1 MKIDKQKSLVYRW
14 EQAEIAP
21 KDTTKLFFFQVE
33 PIVKWI
39 WKQEGLQYPPLVE
52 GLPKNCRKFCA
63 DATRLKVRF
72 ADITYT
78 WIILHE
84 LAHSMIDQPNGLSN
98 QHGSLFVEKYCQL
111 LSRYLLLDYDSLVKS
126 AREFGLRVVDKT
138 N

>member
-1 MKIDKQKSLVYRW
+1 MRIDKQQGLVYQW

-33 PIVKWI
+33 PIIRWI
-39 WKQEGLQYPPLVE
+39 WEQENLQYPPLVE
-52 GLPKNCRKFCA
+52 KLPKKCRKFCA

-78 WIILHE
+78 WIVLHE
-84 LAHSMIDQPNGLSN
+84 LAHSMTSRYNGLTN
-98 QHGSLFVEKYCQL
+98 RHGSLFMEKYCQL
-111 LSRYLLLDYDSLVKS
+111 LSRYLLLDYNSLVKS
-126 AREFGLRVVDKT
+126 AHEFGLRVVDKS